1 MDYMRT
7 KTDGQL
13 ALTQTTEWLH
23 FPSALHGFHNTATR
37 KKRAES
43 GRNVFCFH
51 GLLDIPEEERTCRC
65 GARMHINGH
74 PTITLR
80 HLCIGGHLSCLMF
93 PHNQLKCPACGA
105 TKTQSIPF
113 KALGYRITEELY
125 QYTRDLLAFGT
136 YTNEYSATRAPAIR
150 NIAPSV
156 RNTAPPRNFDINPP
170 MTPPVRAIAPPLS

>member
-1 MDYMRT
+1 MDYIRT
-7 KTDGQL
+7 ETDGQL

-23 FPSALHGFHNTATR
+23 FPSALHGFHNTNTTR
-37 KKRAES
+37 ERAES

-80 HLCIGGHLSCLMF
+80 HLCIGGNLSCLMF

-105 TKTQSIPF
+105 TKTQSIPLQLSQMDETIQIPVVMGLNNHCYLSGL
-113 KALGYRITEELY
+113 K
-125 QYTRDLLAFGT
+125 
-136 YTNEYSATRAPAIR
+136 
-150 NIAPSV
+150 
-156 RNTAPPRNFDINPP
+156 NT
-170 MTPPVRAIAPPLS
+170 S

>member
-1 MDYMRT
+1 
-7 KTDGQL
+7 
-13 ALTQTTEWLH
+13 
-23 FPSALHGFHNTATR
+23 
-37 KKRAES
+37 
-43 GRNVFCFH
+43 
-51 GLLDIPEEERTCRC
+51 
-65 GARMHINGH
+65 MHINGH

-136 YTNEYSATRAPAIR
+136 YTNLFSR
-150 NIAPSV
+150 NYDYLM
-156 RNTAPPRNFDINPP
+156 TAKLARSQYPQD
-170 MTPPVRAIAPPLS
+170 